1 MELSSCLEKR
11 RSGLFISPPRAVSP
25 LQASSLLPEMRYLW
39 KTVNISIHSMLVKY
53 VLAHVS
59 LVSVFFMAACE
70 DSGSSLWTLSSVN
83 LWGSIFK

>member
-1 MELSSCLEKR
+1 M
-11 RSGLFISPPRAVSP
+11 
-25 LQASSLLPEMRYLW
+25 
-39 KTVNISIHSMLVKY
+39 NISIHSMLVKY

-59 LVSVFFMAACE
+59 LVSASFMAACE